1 MTTQEPREIAGHTL
15 APGSRTEMELRPA
28 KLPSGGWM
36 AIPVVALHGSR
47 PGPTVWLSAAIHG
60 DEVCGVEIIRQVLA
74 PLRPKNM
81 AGTVLAVPV
90 VNVPG
95 FANGDRYMP
104 DRRDL
109 NRSFPG
115 SKRGS
120 LASRFAFAFMN
131 EIVQHCDVGIDLHTG
146 SDHRRNVPQI
156 RADLSDER
164 TAELTKVFAAPYS
177 LHSRLRDGSLR
188 EAAVR
193 SGSAALLYEAGE
205 AWRFDR
211 DAIDVGVRGVRRVLS
226 HMGITDRSAV
236 SETVDG
242 TIILG
247 PSSWVRSPQS
257 GLARLDVDLGE
268 HVVERQ
274 SIGVVADAIGTTQRA
289 IRAARTG
296 VVVGRNES
304 PVVHRG
310 DALVHI
316 AEDSPAEGRPVEDR
330 PAEASPATD
339 LPSEGD
345 PA

>member
-1 MTTQEPREIAGHTL
+1 MPAHEPRVIAGHTL
-15 APGSRTEMELRPA
+15 TPGTRTEMELRPA

-36 AIPVVALHGSR
+36 SIPVVAIHGVR

-74 PLRPKNM
+74 GLRPKEM
-81 AGTVLAVPV
+81 AGTLLAVPV
-90 VNVPG
+90 LNVPG

-120 LASRFAFAFMN
+120 LASRFAHAFMT

-146 SDHRRNVPQI
+146 SDHRTNVPQI
-156 RADLSDER
+156 RADLTDER
-164 TAELTKVFAAPYS
+164 TAELTQVFAAPYA

-193 SGSAALLYEAGE
+193 AGAAALLYEAGE

-226 HMGITDRSAV
+226 HLDLTDPSSTIEDIAP
-236 SETVDG
+236 

-247 PSSWVRSPQS
+247 ASSWVRSPQS
-257 GLARLDVDLGE
+257 GLARLEVELGDR
-268 HVVERQ
+268 VTERQ
-274 SIGVVADAIGTTQRA
+274 TIGVVADAIGTTQRPV
-289 IRAARTG
+289 RSPKTG
-296 VVVGRNES
+296 IVIGRNES

-316 AEDSPAEGRPVEDR
+316 ALSAPAL
-330 PAEASPATD
+330 S
-339 LPSEGD
+339 GD
-345 PA
+345 PT